1 MARKEKKYHYI
12 YKTTNIKNGKYYIGM
27 HSTDNLEDGYM
38 GSGKRLRRSLK
49 KYGKQNFKSEILEF
63 LPNRVS
69 LVEKE
74 KELINEKLLKDSLSM
89 NIKKGGEGGFV
100 NNEHKIKF
108 INEAVKMFNIN
119 KEKMVERKKWLWD
132 NDKEWRDNFSKK
144 LSNSKIGNISWTG
157 LHHTEETKRKISEKN
172 SINQKGE
179 NNSQFGTRWVTN
191 GKENTKIKKEETI
204 PNGWRLGRKLTW

>member
-27 HSTDNLEDGYM
+27 HSTNNLEDGYM

-144 LSNSKIGNISWTG
+144 LSNGKIGNISWTG

-204 PNGWRLGRKLTW
+204 PNGWRLGRKLI

>member
-69 LVEKE
+69 LIEKE

-157 LHHTEETKRKISEKN
+157 LHHTEETKRKISKKN

-204 PNGWRLGRKLTW
+204 PNGWRLGRKLI

>member
-204 PNGWRLGRKLTW
+204 PNGWRLGRKLI